1 VKITRDDGFKLWAV
15 TDTIQD
21 INTILGKRIVTEEDL
36 LVVLQQLASVAD
48 ILRQLVQN
56 AEFQRDEENP
66 WHKL

>member
-1 VKITRDDGFKLWAV
+1 MKITRDDGFKLWAV